1 MAMDNGQQTSS
12 RNYSSALPFLEGE
25 IEDLEKYQP

>member
-12 RNYSSALPFLEGE
+12 RNYSFDFSFLERE
-25 IEDLEKYQP
+25 IEDLEKCQP